1 MTTPQILQDEYSS
14 ALVGHISQADE
25 AAFHRAYEL
34 GRRLLGEGYGVLDYV
49 SLHCAA
55 LRRVVADCPQADL
68 QETLDRAAEFLA
80 ESLSAFEMSL
90 RGYREANSRLAALN
104 QTLQDLY
111 GLAAGLNRCRNTT
124 DVASFSIDRIKQIP
138 GVHTAWIT
146 LHTADGIKI
155 IPPQDGSPAQA
166 DANSANS
173 DSDCTCIPL
182 ICDTTAMGVL
192 QLHGTFSESERQVL
206 VNIGNQISNA
216 LGRADVYELLERRIE
231 ERTRELIKA
240 AKVKDDFLAMVSHEL
255 RTPLTSINAAVALFA
270 AEVFGPASAA
280 MQRPIRLAQ
289 SNCRR
294 LMKLVDDLLDLT
306 KLGREALDLDLQ
318 PLKLCAVINEVF
330 ENKRIAHPSHHF
342 RLHVASCAREACVV
356 ADSHRLQQVV
366 DNLLANAVKF
376 SGANSEIELSI
387 DRLDHDVRVSISDHG
402 VGIPTELHDR
412 VFNPFAQIDAST
424 TRQTGG
430 VGLGLNI
437 AKSII
442 EAHRGILDFSSV
454 EGKGTTFY
462 FELPLDPG
470 LAELSPPS
478 GAA

>member
-1 MTTPQILQDEYSS
+1 
-14 ALVGHISQADE
+14 
-25 AAFHRAYEL
+25 
-34 GRRLLGEGYGVLDYV
+34 
-49 SLHCAA
+49 
-55 LRRVVADCPQADL
+55 
-68 QETLDRAAEFLA
+68 
-80 ESLSAFEMSL
+80 
-90 RGYREANSRLAALN
+90 
-104 QTLQDLY
+104 
-111 GLAAGLNRCRNTT
+111 
-124 DVASFSIDRIKQIP
+124 
-138 GVHTAWIT
+138 
-146 LHTADGIKI
+146 
-155 IPPQDGSPAQA
+155 
-166 DANSANS
+166 
-173 DSDCTCIPL
+173 
-182 ICDTTAMGVL
+182 
-192 QLHGTFSESERQVL
+192 
-206 VNIGNQISNA
+206 
-216 LGRADVYELLERRIE
+216 
-231 ERTRELIKA
+231 
-240 AKVKDDFLAMVSHEL
+240 
-255 RTPLTSINAAVALFA
+255 
-270 AEVFGPASAA
+270 

-342 RLHVASCAREACVV
+342 RLHVSSCAKEACVV

-402 VGIPTELHDR
+402 VGIPRELHDR

-442 EAHRGILDFSSV
+442 EAHRGVLDFSSV

-470 LAELSPPS
+470 LAELSPPG
-478 GAA
+478 GAT